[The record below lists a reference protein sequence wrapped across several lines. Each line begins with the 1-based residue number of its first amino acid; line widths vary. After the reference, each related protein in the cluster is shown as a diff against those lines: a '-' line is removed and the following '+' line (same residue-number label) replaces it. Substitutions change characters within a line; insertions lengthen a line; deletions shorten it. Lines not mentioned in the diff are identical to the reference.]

1 MIQLIRRI
9 GRLLLPA
16 VLCITG
22 WVAQAA
28 PVLITVDTTQLAGT
42 SGKFAFDLI
51 DGGAPANAV
60 TLRNFSG
67 NATFGGYSVTGGV
80 VGSAPGT
87 VILSDTSFFNEYVQ
101 NLVFGSTFSFV
112 LDASDNATTSFAP
125 DAFSLFVLD
134 STGVPLGI
142 STDPTGANS
151 LFILNIG
158 DAQGLQLFDS
168 TVVNITAQAE
178 PAGAV
183 PESGSA
189 LLVAIALFALF
200 FFARRPGMGRRLR
213 LGAAV
218 GLSIVAAQG
227 ALAADLTA
235 LVSITKTGF
244 VLNRTSNTFDTV
256 VTVRNLSSDTL
267 AGPMRVTL
275 ENASPADVA
284 LYNSYGR
291 NATDKD
297 FVLLPLP
304 NGVLASGA
312 SASVPVRLINTG
324 RAVTNA
330 QLSVQG
336 TQLTAATSGTL
347 KINAFFADGA
357 NGTLKGASVGAGF
370 TVTVDGYTRGLT
382 DTAGSL
388 TIVIPTSAKTVSVKQ
403 VPNSAGTAAVGALLP
418 GQAKSV
424 DVLVGDGGEVYGDGV
439 LRIDQ
444 VQQLLLARNASRIS
458 MRFMRDEKPIKVSN
472 VAFVQVTNVV
482 GGVTNLTSLFSI
494 QSDGSVGAAGS
505 AFYQALSGFPG
516 KAVMTL
522 DGEDVDGIPIRGT
535 AAFYLSDYRTRV
547 QLVAPP
553 SRPGLSLAGVR
564 IAVNI
569 LNTSIL
575 VRAESDASGVIT
587 LPDLP
592 GGNISLDSSTS
603 VGGVIYAGSGT
614 AVLNK
619 NSLVKLTMR
628 APVDVLNNV
637 PAISIEPLPSG
648 LAAAT
653 KSGEGAFGLNVTSSE
668 KQVYTQ
674 RQLSERLA
682 YGQTK
687 PASAGTLSKSG
698 RALALAATDPLS
710 VSVSVTAAA
719 QDAQIEQS
727 AQLKVPKGTKK
738 LVLTYTVQSDEYPY
752 YVTTQ
757 SIYNDVWSLSVLD
770 AGGASLYSITRQVN
784 SQLTQD
790 PVWLSDST
798 TGQIKK
804 EFDVTAI
811 AASADVNV
819 VVRATAV
826 NIGDDQLP
834 TRVVAK
840 LDAGPQLVIGTITPD
855 EVNSVNDGT
864 FYSIP
869 RPGATNT
876 YQRQLKVE
884 ISKPQ
889 GATLSTVGIELRSD
903 ADASLMQLLPDTA
916 PGQDG
921 VEVVSQDD
929 TKATLNVRVTLS
941 TLASTVAGAPPP
953 TRDLT
958 YRIKAKGTDA
968 NGAALS
974 DQKDVTGKRSLWR
987 MPDGIARYGSRDVGG
1002 DDWAA
1007 RGTYDWLTTN
1017 LSLIRPINDISG
1029 EHGIDLGHLTHARG
1043 TDIDMYHFYLFPGIG
1058 TGPGQGLANF
1068 NSLKA
1073 DVIAAFATL
1082 GTPPISPEATAA
1094 KGRVAAWVTATRTG
1108 LTNLAANAAV
1118 ATVIH
1123 CSGPA
1128 SQGLPAGWCR
1138 ALLTTGKATRT
1149 TAVPN
1154 APPLVQTVDFG
1165 GGAYTNNKMANNN
1178 IHNDHIHITLA
1189 PGQIAE

>member
-28 PVLITVDTTQLAGT
+28 PVLITVDTSQLAGT
-42 SGKFAFDLI
+42 SGQFAFDLI
-51 DGGAPANAV
+51 DGGAPANTV
-60 TLRNFSG
+60 TLRSFSG
-67 NATFGGYSVTGGV
+67 NATFGGSSATGGV
-80 VGSAPGT
+80 VGGVAST
-87 VILSDTSFFNEYVQ
+87 VTLSDTSFFNEYVL

-112 LDASDNATTSFAP
+112 LDASANATTGFAP
-125 DAFSLFVLD
+125 DAFSLFALD

-151 LFILNIG
+151 LFLLNIG

-178 PAGAV
+178 PVGTV
-183 PESGSA
+183 PEPGSA
-189 LLVAIALFALF
+189 LLVAIGLFALF
-200 FFARRPGMGRRLR
+200 FFARRPGLAKRLR
-213 LGAAV
+213 IGAAV
-218 GLSIVAAQG
+218 VLSVIAAQG

-267 AGPMRVTL
+267 AGPMRVIL

-291 NATDKD
+291 NAADKD

-382 DTAGSL
+382 DTTGSL

-403 VPNSAGTAAVGALLP
+403 VPNSAGTAAVGALLA

-444 VQQLLLARNASRIS
+444 IQQLLLARNASRIS
-458 MRFMRDEKPIKVSN
+458 MRFMRDEKPIKVST
-472 VAFVQVTNVV
+472 VAFVQVTNVA

-494 QSDGSVGAAGS
+494 QSDGSVGAAGI
-505 AFYQALSGFPG
+505 AFYQALSGFSG

-535 AAFYLSDYRTRV
+535 AVFYLSDYRTRV

-575 VRAESDASGVIT
+575 VRAESDASGMIT

-603 VGGVIYAGSGT
+603 VGGVVYAGSGT

-628 APVDVLNNV
+628 APIDVLNNV
-637 PAISIEPLPSG
+637 PAISVEPLPAG
-648 LAAAT
+648 LAAALQ
-653 KSGEGAFGLNVTSSE
+653 SGEGVFGSNATPFE

-687 PASAGTLSKSG
+687 IANAGALSKS
-698 RALALAATDPLS
+698 ASALAATDPLS
-710 VSVSVTAAA
+710 VSISVTAAA
-719 QDAQIEQS
+719 QNAQIEQS
-727 AQLKVPKGTKK
+727 AQLTVPKGTKK
-738 LVLTYTVQSDEYPY
+738 LLLTYTAQSDEYPV
-752 YVTTQ
+752 YVTAQ

-770 AGGASLYSITRQVN
+770 ASGSSLYSITRQVN

-790 PVWLSDST
+790 PVWLSDGT

-811 AASADVNV
+811 AANADVNV
-819 VVRATAV
+819 IVRATAV
-826 NIGDDQLP
+826 NIGDSALP

-876 YQRQLKVE
+876 YQRQFKVE

-903 ADASLMQLLPDTA
+903 GDASLMQILPDTA

-941 TLASTVAGAPPP
+941 TMASTVAGAPPP

-968 NGAALS
+968 NGAPLS

-1007 RGTYDWLTTN
+1007 RGTYNWLTAN

-1082 GTPPISPEATAA
+1082 GTPPIPAEATAA
-1094 KGRVAAWVTATRTG
+1094 KGRVAAWVAATRTG

-1165 GGAYTNNKMANNN
+1165 GGAYTNSKMVNNN

>member
-1 MIQLIRRI
+1 MIQFIRRI

-16 VLCITG
+16 LLCITG

-28 PVLITVDTTQLAGT
+28 PVLITVDTSQLAGT
-42 SGKFAFDLI
+42 SGQFAFDLI
-51 DGGAPANAV
+51 DGGAPANTV
-60 TLRNFSG
+60 TLRSFSG
-67 NATFGGYSVTGGV
+67 NATFGGSSATGGV
-80 VGSAPGT
+80 VGSVLST
-87 VILSDTSFFNEYVQ
+87 VTLSDTSFFSEYVQ
-101 NLVFGSTFSFV
+101 NLVFGSIFLFV
-112 LDASDNATTSFAP
+112 LDTSGNAAIGFAP

-134 STGVPLGI
+134 STGAPLGI

-151 LFILNIG
+151 LFLLNIG
-158 DAQGLQLFDS
+158 NTQGLQLFDS
-168 TVVNITAQAE
+168 TVVNLTAQAE
-178 PAGAV
+178 PAGTV
-183 PESGSA
+183 PEPRSA
-189 LLVAIALFALF
+189 FLVAIGLFALF
-200 FFARRPGMGRRLR
+200 FFAKSPGIARRLR
-213 LGAAV
+213 ISAAV
-218 GLSIVAAQG
+218 GLSVVAAQG

-267 AGPMRVTL
+267 AGPMQVTL

-312 SASVPVRLINTG
+312 SASVPVKLINTG

-370 TVTVDGYTRGLT
+370 TVTVDGYARGVT
-382 DTAGSL
+382 DTTGSL

-403 VPNSAGTAAVGALLP
+403 IPNSAGTAAVGALSA
-418 GQAKSV
+418 GQVKSV

-444 VQQLLLARNASRIS
+444 VQQFLLARNASRIS
-458 MRFMRDEKPIKVSN
+458 MRLMRDEKPIKVST
-472 VAFVQVTNVV
+472 VSFVQVTNVV
-482 GGVTNLTSLFSI
+482 GGVTDLTSLFSI
-494 QSDGSVGAAGS
+494 QSDGSVGAAGV
-505 AFYQALSGFPG
+505 AFYQALSGFSG
-516 KAVMTL
+516 KAVVAL
-522 DGEDVDGIPIRGT
+522 DGEDADGVPVRGT

-575 VRAESDASGVIT
+575 VRAESDASGMIT

-592 GGNISLDSSTS
+592 RGNISLDSSIS

-648 LAAAT
+648 LAALQA
-653 KSGEGAFGLNVTSSE
+653 SYGAFGSNATSSE

-687 PASAGTLSKSG
+687 LASAGALSKSG

-710 VSVSVTAAA
+710 VSVSVTAGA

-752 YVTTQ
+752 YVTAQ

-819 VVRATAV
+819 IVRATAV

-855 EVNSVNDGT
+855 EVNSVNDST
-864 FYSIP
+864 FYGIP

-876 YQRQLKVE
+876 YQRQFKVE

-1007 RGTYDWLTTN
+1007 RGTYNWLTAN

-1043 TDIDMYHFYLFPGIG
+1043 TDIDTYHFYLFPGIG

-1128 SQGLPAGWCR
+1128 SQGLLAGWCR

-1149 TAVPN
+1149 TVVLN

-1165 GGAYTNNKMANNN
+1165 GGVYTNSKMVNNN